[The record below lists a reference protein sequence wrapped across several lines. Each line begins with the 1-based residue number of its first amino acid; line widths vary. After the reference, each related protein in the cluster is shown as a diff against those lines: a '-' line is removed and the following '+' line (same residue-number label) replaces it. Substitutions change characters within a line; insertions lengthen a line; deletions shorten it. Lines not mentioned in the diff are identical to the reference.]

1 MTLLAF
7 SSVIDVKTISGK
19 LRDEVADKLV
29 DAWVDFGSG
38 TPGAFQLTFRDK
50 AGQVLDLAGIEI
62 GTKVIL
68 SPVADGK
75 GAQEPLLT
83 GEVTGLEADYDG
95 TGTFTVVRGYD
106 LGHRLLRRRRV
117 AGYTKMSASTIARDL
132 VKDSGIPIGR
142 IEPTSPNYDFI
153 TQDNVTDWDFLARLA
168 DENEKVMYVDSDGM
182 FQFVSRE
189 RASLAPPEG
198 TDGDKSQFVLQ
209 AGRDVLRCRAA
220 VTSAD
225 QVPQVEARG
234 WDVQAKRAVSSKA
247 KAITN
252 SAIDI
257 GAQPGEM
264 ARKFG
269 AGNLVETGTPYDDEA
284 QVKRA
289 AKSLADDVT
298 SAFAELEVTVHG
310 NPKLRPDVPVLLED
324 VGKPFEGKYTVTG
337 VRHTFENGRPY
348 RTRVTVSGR
357 QSRSL
362 YGLASGGTTTAP
374 RLPSVA
380 NAEVTD
386 VNDPLRLG
394 RVRLKF
400 PWLDANYVSDWTR
413 TVQFGGVSGGSIIP
427 LDVKD
432 EVLVAFDRGAL
443 DHPYVLGGLYNGKDR
458 FRPDPVPLHDKLS
471 GKANR
476 HTLADREFNRLDLL
490 SEQTGLRRRGVR
502 LSTGNNRLVI
512 SLDRT
517 KTEIT
522 VDSKGSVTIKGSTS
536 VSVEAGTDLSM
547 KAQGALKLSAGG
559 AMSIDAVGALTVNSG
574 MMTLDAKEAL
584 SIRALLDVNIS
595 ALAMQLKADTSLAIS
610 GLAITANNA
619 PIV

>member
-19 LRDEVADKLV
+19 LPDEVADKLV

-38 TPGAFQLTFRDK
+38 TPGAFQLAFRDK
-50 AGQVLDLAGIEI
+50 GGHVLDLAGIEI

-198 TDGDKSQFVLQ
+198 TDGDKSQFVLR

-298 SAFAELEVTVHG
+298 SAFAELEVTVRG

-512 SLDRT
+512 NLDRT

-547 KAQGALKLSAGG
+547 KAKGALKLSAGG

-595 ALAMQLKADTSLAIS
+595 ALAMQLKADTSLAMS

>member
-1 MTLLAF
+1 
-7 SSVIDVKTISGK
+7 
-19 LRDEVADKLV
+19 
-29 DAWVDFGSG
+29 
-38 TPGAFQLTFRDK
+38 
-50 AGQVLDLAGIEI
+50 
-62 GTKVIL
+62 
-68 SPVADGK
+68 
-75 GAQEPLLT
+75 
-83 GEVTGLEADYDG
+83 
-95 TGTFTVVRGYD
+95 
-106 LGHRLLRRRRV
+106 
-117 AGYTKMSASTIARDL
+117 
-132 VKDSGIPIGR
+132 
-142 IEPTSPNYDFI
+142 
-153 TQDNVTDWDFLARLA
+153 
-168 DENEKVMYVDSDGM
+168 
-182 FQFVSRE
+182 
-189 RASLAPPEG
+189 
-198 TDGDKSQFVLQ
+198 
-209 AGRDVLRCRAA
+209 
-220 VTSAD
+220 
-225 QVPQVEARG
+225 
-234 WDVQAKRAVSSKA
+234 
-247 KAITN
+247 
-252 SAIDI
+252 
-257 GAQPGEM
+257 
-264 ARKFG
+264 
-269 AGNLVETGTPYDDEA
+269 
-284 QVKRA
+284 
-289 AKSLADDVT
+289 
-298 SAFAELEVTVHG
+298 
-310 NPKLRPDVPVLLED
+310 
-324 VGKPFEGKYTVTG
+324 
-337 VRHTFENGRPY
+337 
-348 RTRVTVSGR
+348 VTVSGR

-443 DHPYVLGGLYNGKDR
+443 DHPYVLGGHYNGKDR

-512 SLDRT
+512 NLDRT

-547 KAQGALKLSAGG
+547 KAKGALKLSAGG
-559 AMSIDAVGALTVNSG
+559 AMSIDAAGALTVNSG

-595 ALAMQLKADTSLAIS
+595 ALAMQLKADTSLAMS

>member
-19 LRDEVADKLV
+19 LPDEVADKLV

-289 AKSLADDVT
+289 ANSLADDVT
-298 SAFAELEVTVHG
+298 SAFAELEVTVRG

-512 SLDRT
+512 NLDRT

-547 KAQGALKLSAGG
+547 KAKGALKLSAGG

-595 ALAMQLKADTSLAIS
+595 ALAMQLKADTSLAMS